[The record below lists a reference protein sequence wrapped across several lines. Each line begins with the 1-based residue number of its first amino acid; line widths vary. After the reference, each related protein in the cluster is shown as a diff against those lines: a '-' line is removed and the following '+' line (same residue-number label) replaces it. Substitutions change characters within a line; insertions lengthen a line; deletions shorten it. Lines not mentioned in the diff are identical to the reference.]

1 MRDLRTQW
9 ARCGQPRFRFEPSAY
24 DVADV
29 RRGIAIEPGQV
40 VVITAS
46 NGGPTARVL
55 DAWGNVQIV
64 RKEALVP
71 LKTTAPSNGRTT

>member
-1 MRDLRTQW
+1 
-9 ARCGQPRFRFEPSAY
+9 
-24 DVADV
+24 VADV
-29 RRGIAIEPGQV
+29 LRGMAIEPGQV

-64 RKEALVP
+64 DKSTLVP
-71 LKTTAPSNGRTT
+71 LNGTSTGRTT

>member
-9 ARCGQPRFRFEPSAY
+9 ARRGQPRFRFEPSAY

-40 VVITAS
+40 VVITAA

-64 RKEALVP
+64 DKSTLVP
-71 LKTTAPSNGRTT
+71 LNGTSTGRTT